1 MNEKRRKK
9 NTVLV
14 AWMRNKDILE
24 INDTALIRVL
34 FSLQFHQKWVTQQ
47 SFRHEFTS
55 GFLGVCYKN
64 SFNITEILSS

>member
-34 FSLQFHQKWVTQQ
+34 FSL
-47 SFRHEFTS
+47 
-55 GFLGVCYKN
+55 
-64 SFNITEILSS
+64 